1 MINPDGGFRAARKK
15 IMKEWFG
22 GVDVIKYD
30 TKLEKEEKKSK
41 YIGKGAD
48 GKEGEVS
55 FFPIGHP
62 NFEDSKF
69 GKTAYEFFNKYKNC
83 FFKIKYFEKKKGLY
97 LIGYVYE
104 FKDEKVWIKYNKSEA
119 GNKENII
126 STYLDGEKD
135 DLKSFK
141 ENEKMTFD
149 PNKEVFLAAI
159 AKSEYIK
166 LRGTNKTKLQVG
178 KVIGSNKV
186 DTVADIELDLESISI
201 LVKNKDKINV
211 EKLPVQNPKLLPRD
225 ISVLSNVL
233 SSYAKK

>member
-1 MINPDGGFRAARKK
+1 
-15 IMKEWFG
+15 
-22 GVDVIKYD
+22 
-30 TKLEKEEKKSK
+30 
-41 YIGKGAD
+41 
-48 GKEGEVS
+48 
-55 FFPIGHP
+55 
-62 NFEDSKF
+62 
-69 GKTAYEFFNKYKNC
+69 
-83 FFKIKYFEKKKGLY
+83 
-97 LIGYVYE
+97 
-104 FKDEKVWIKYNKSEA
+104 
-119 GNKENII
+119 
-126 STYLDGEKD
+126 
-135 DLKSFK
+135 
-141 ENEKMTFD
+141 MTFD

-159 AKSEYIK
+159 SRGENIK